1 MFKGL
6 LLLLHPALSV
16 VAMILIVW
24 LIASIKCQNINE
36 DKIKKLSILVAILAI
51 FIWMLA
57 GYWYVIFYPA
67 DKAVIVKGSFDFAHK
82 FFMESKEHI
91 FFTFLILS
99 LYLPIVSFTNSI
111 ATNKTAQNLI
121 MTIGILLLALM
132 LYMDLAGA
140 IISYGSKISYILKGN
155 LS

>member
-1 MFKGL
+1 MFKGI
-6 LLLLHPALSV
+6 LLLLHPGLAIAS
-16 VAMILIVW
+16 MILIVW
-24 LIASIKCQNINE
+24 LIASIKCHNINE
-36 DKIKKLSILVAILAI
+36 NRVKKLSLAI
-51 FIWMLA
+51 ALLAIIIWIVA
-57 GYWYVIFYPA
+57 GYWYVVFYPA

-91 FFTFLILS
+91 FFVFLILS
-99 LYLPIVSFTNSI
+99 LYLPIVTYTNSI

-132 LYMDLAGA
+132 LYMDGAGA
-140 IISYGSKISYILKGN
+140 IISYSSKISYILKGS